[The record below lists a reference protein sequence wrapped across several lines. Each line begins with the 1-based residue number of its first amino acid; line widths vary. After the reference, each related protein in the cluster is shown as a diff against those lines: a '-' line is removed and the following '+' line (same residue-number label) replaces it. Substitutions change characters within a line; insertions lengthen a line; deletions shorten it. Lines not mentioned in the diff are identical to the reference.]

1 MPRGRPKKRPQNI
14 SGLHGQARDAILGE
28 TADESRA
35 MNSSAQPGHDSEANG
50 DPTIAIDGLKIDF
63 KDLYVDLD
71 GADMSDLDMDEE
83 IELGILQ
90 DEELGRKLAEM
101 VKREDGHDPDWI
113 PDRLR
118 RQQQR
123 QAAEKKREY

>member
-1 MPRGRPKKRPQNI
+1 
-14 SGLHGQARDAILGE
+14 
-28 TADESRA
+28 
-35 MNSSAQPGHDSEANG
+35 MNSSGQPGHDSEANG

-71 GADMSDLDMDEE
+71 GTDMSDSDMDEE

-101 VKREDGHDPDWI
+101 VKREDSHDPDWI

-123 QAAEKKREY
+123 RAAEKKREY